1 MSRFQALTNPALERD
16 LDLVR
21 STLGLDQS
29 HKAEL
34 LREMAALSAWVLQQ
48 SASGMLIEARSGKKV
63 VTCDMP
69 VVTRLR
75 EMTSAPT
82 VGSIVLSESETK
94 RLAKILDE
102 GFKPT
107 AGLRKALVNLADS
120 NRKPPVIRWK
130 DKAR

>member
-21 STLGLDQS
+21 NTLGLDQN

-34 LREMAALSAWVLQQ
+34 LREMAALSAWILQQ
-48 SASGMLIEARSGKKV
+48 SANGMMIEARIGKKV

-69 VVTRLR
+69 AVTRLR
-75 EMTSAPT
+75 ERTAAPAT
-82 VGSIVLSESETK
+82 GSIVLSESETK

-107 AGLRKALVNLADS
+107 AGLRKALANLADPD
-120 NRKPPVIRWK
+120 RKPPVIRWK
-130 DKAR
+130 DPSR